1 MRAETFP
8 GSKITTIHLAT
19 LAYVS
24 IRQSSL
30 GQVLHHRESTDM
42 QYQLVE
48 RATQLGWPSDRV
60 QVIDEDLGKSGA
72 SAEHR
77 SGFQSLMTEIGL
89 DRVRLVLSLDASR
102 LARHNRDWYRLIEL
116 CSMVGTFIADS
127 EQLYEPRLY
136 HDRLIL
142 GLSGMMSEAELHNLR
157 LRLQA
162 GARHKAERGE

>member
-8 GSKITTIHLAT
+8 GAKITTIHLAK

-30 GQVLHHRESTDM
+30 GQVLHHRERTDM

-89 DRVRLVLSLDASR
+89 DRVGLVLSLDASR
-102 LARHNRDWYRLIEL
+102 LVRNNSDWYRLIEL
-116 CSMVGTFIADS
+116 GSMVGTLIADS
-127 EQLYEPRLY
+127 EQLSEPRLS

>member
-8 GSKITTIHLAT
+8 GSKITTIHLAK

-30 GQVLHHRESTDM
+30 GQVLHHRASTDM
-42 QYQLVE
+42 QYQLVA

-77 SGFQSLMTEIGL
+77 SGFQYLMTEIG
-89 DRVRLVLSLDASR
+89 
-102 LARHNRDWYRLIEL
+102 
-116 CSMVGTFIADS
+116 
-127 EQLYEPRLY
+127 
-136 HDRLIL
+136 
-142 GLSGMMSEAELHNLR
+142 
-157 LRLQA
+157 
-162 GARHKAERGE
+162 

>member
-1 MRAETFP
+1 MSAETFP

-42 QYQLVE
+42 PYQLVE

-60 QVIDEDLGKSGA
+60 QVIDEDLGTSGA

-77 SGFQSLMTEIGL
+77 SGFQSLMTAIG
-89 DRVRLVLSLDASR
+89 
-102 LARHNRDWYRLIEL
+102 
-116 CSMVGTFIADS
+116 
-127 EQLYEPRLY
+127 
-136 HDRLIL
+136 
-142 GLSGMMSEAELHNLR
+142 
-157 LRLQA
+157 
-162 GARHKAERGE
+162 

>member
-8 GSKITTIHLAT
+8 GSKITTIHLAK

-77 SGFQSLMTEIGL
+77 SGFQSLMTLYGTCSIF
-89 DRVRLVLSLDASR
+89 RLEL
-102 LARHNRDWYRLIEL
+102 NRSPTRW
-116 CSMVGTFIADS
+116 
-127 EQLYEPRLY
+127 
-136 HDRLIL
+136 
-142 GLSGMMSEAELHNLR
+142 
-157 LRLQA
+157 
-162 GARHKAERGE
+162 

>member
-1 MRAETFP
+1 MRAEPFP

-24 IRQSSL
+24 LRQSSL
-30 GQVLHHRESTDM
+30 GQVLHPRERTDM

-77 SGFQSLMTEIGL
+77 SGFQSLMTEIG
-89 DRVRLVLSLDASR
+89 
-102 LARHNRDWYRLIEL
+102 
-116 CSMVGTFIADS
+116 
-127 EQLYEPRLY
+127 
-136 HDRLIL
+136 
-142 GLSGMMSEAELHNLR
+142 
-157 LRLQA
+157 
-162 GARHKAERGE
+162 

>member
-8 GSKITTIHLAT
+8 GSKITTIHLAK
-19 LAYVS
+19 LAYVY

-30 GQVLHHRESTDM
+30 GQVLHHRESTEM

-77 SGFQSLMTEIGL
+77 SGFQSLMNEIG
-89 DRVRLVLSLDASR
+89 
-102 LARHNRDWYRLIEL
+102 
-116 CSMVGTFIADS
+116 
-127 EQLYEPRLY
+127 
-136 HDRLIL
+136 
-142 GLSGMMSEAELHNLR
+142 
-157 LRLQA
+157 
-162 GARHKAERGE
+162 

>member
-8 GSKITTIHLAT
+8 GSKITTIHIAK

-77 SGFQSLMTEIGL
+77 AGFQYLMTEIG
-89 DRVRLVLSLDASR
+89 
-102 LARHNRDWYRLIEL
+102 
-116 CSMVGTFIADS
+116 
-127 EQLYEPRLY
+127 
-136 HDRLIL
+136 
-142 GLSGMMSEAELHNLR
+142 
-157 LRLQA
+157 
-162 GARHKAERGE
+162 

>member
-1 MRAETFP
+1 MRAETLP
-8 GSKITTIHLAT
+8 GSKITTIHLAK

-60 QVIDEDLGKSGA
+60 QVLDEDLGKSGA

-77 SGFQSLMTEIGL
+77 AGFQYLMTEIGL
-89 DRVRLVLSLDASR
+89 DRVGLVLSLDASR
-102 LARHNRDWYRLIEL
+102 LARNNSDWYRLIEL
-116 CSMVGTFIADS
+116 CSMVGT
-127 EQLYEPRLY
+127 
-136 HDRLIL
+136 
-142 GLSGMMSEAELHNLR
+142 
-157 LRLQA
+157 
-162 GARHKAERGE
+162 